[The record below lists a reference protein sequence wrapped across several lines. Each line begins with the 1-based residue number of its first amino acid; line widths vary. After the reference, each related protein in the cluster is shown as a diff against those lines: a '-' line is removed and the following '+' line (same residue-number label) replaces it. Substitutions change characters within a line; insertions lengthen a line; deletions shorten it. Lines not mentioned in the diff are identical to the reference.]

1 MPSIGRTGRTEEA
14 HCVRALNGLRL
25 EPHQQVLLWMCA
37 LIGINQLGFGAMIP
51 TLPLYAQSFGVA
63 PSAIGLAVAAFG
75 LARFAS
81 AIPAG
86 QLSDR
91 LGRRHS
97 LAIGGLISV
106 IGNFWCAWASSYPE
120 FIAARF
126 VAGFGAGMVLTTG
139 QVVLAD
145 ISTPDRRARTIAIYQ
160 ATFLF
165 SVWIGPFPGGLLA
178 EWYGLTAPFV
188 AYGIA
193 SLGATLV
200 AWMLVAETKGWIGGL
215 AARVGTP
222 PQDPLSFGGQM
233 KLLAAQPG
241 FLLVS
246 LISFMQAV
254 ARTGGL
260 FAIIPLLAT
269 DKLKLSASAIGF
281 AMMLSGIAGLVAT
294 YPAGW
299 LADMLGRKWVIV
311 PATLTTAASML
322 LFGWA
327 PDYWW
332 FIVACTVWSIAS
344 SIGGSAPAAYA
355 VDCAPPGMN
364 AAAISSF
371 RMIADAGYVVGPIV
385 LGLVADYFGALAALD
400 VTAAALT
407 LNALAFALK
416 APETLRTAGRA
427 K

>member
-1 MPSIGRTGRTEEA
+1 M
-14 HCVRALNGLRL
+14 RL
-25 EPHQQVLLWMCA
+25 EPQQRVLVWMCA

-63 PSAIGLAVAAFG
+63 ASAIGVAVAAFG

-106 IGNFWCAWASSYPE
+106 VGNVWCALASGYPE
-120 FIAARF
+120 FIVARF

-145 ISTPDRRARTIAIYQ
+145 ISTPARRARTIAIYQ
-160 ATFLF
+160 ATFLL

-178 EWYGLTAPFV
+178 ERYGLAAPFLLY
-188 AYGIA
+188 AAAG
-193 SLGATLV
+193 LGATTV
-200 AWMLVAETKGWIGGL
+200 AWLLVEETKGWQAGRAPVTPLHAASSSSAEAGRATPLPGFAAQMRIL
-215 AARVGTP
+215 AR
-222 PQDPLSFGGQM
+222 
-233 KLLAAQPG
+233 QPG

-260 FAIIPLLAT
+260 FAIIPLFAT
-269 DKLKLSASAIGF
+269 QELKLSASAIGLAFMVSGF
-281 AMMLSGIAGLVAT
+281 AGFLAT

-299 LADMLGRKWVIV
+299 LADTFGRKWVIV
-311 PATLTTAASML
+311 PANLATAASMV
-322 LFGWA
+322 LFGWSA
-327 PDYWW
+327 TYAA
-332 FIVACTVWSIAS
+332 FFAACTVWSIAS
-344 SIGGSAPAAYA
+344 SVGGSAPSAYA

-364 AAAISSF
+364 AAAVSSF
-371 RMIADAGYVVGPIV
+371 RMIADAGYVVGPIA
-385 LGLVADYFGALAALD
+385 LGLVADRFGAEAALD
-400 VTAAALT
+400 VTAAALAVT
-407 LNALAFALK
+407 ALAFAVK
-416 APETLRTAGRA
+416 APETVR
-427 K
+427 